1 MLPAH
6 VQFFI
11 HQYLPALLLRAAL
24 NPIIIILVSAQVQDL
39 TLVELCG
46 VPTGPRRPA
55 VFSILHPGEP
65 RVLLHTELSTLAI
78 RVLIEEDL
86 ATHAHVFP
94 LKAVLARRKKN
105 KLVDRGSANISFES
119 LLVRKEELWAEP
131 TGLHWDP
138 QDFGPEHSCFKRFLD
153 LRKKMVFFS
162 CLSATSFTAA
172 LV

>member
-1 MLPAH
+1 MLMC
-6 VQFFI
+6 FLSSL
-11 HQYLPALLLRAAL
+11 YLL
-24 NPIIIILVSAQVQDL
+24 
-39 TLVELCG
+39 
-46 VPTGPRRPA
+46 
-55 VFSILHPGEP
+55 
-65 RVLLHTELSTLAI
+65 
-78 RVLIEEDL
+78 EE
-86 ATHAHVFP
+86 
-94 LKAVLARRKKN
+94 KKN